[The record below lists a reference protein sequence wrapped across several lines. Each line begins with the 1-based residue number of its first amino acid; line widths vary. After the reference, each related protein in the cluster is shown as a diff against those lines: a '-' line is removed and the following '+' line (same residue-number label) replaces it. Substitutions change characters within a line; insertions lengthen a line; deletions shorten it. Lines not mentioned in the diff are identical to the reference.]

1 MDTRMEIME
10 LELPVGTGA
19 NKQLPDPYLINYY
32 EQAENRTI
40 WLDTELGESG
50 VEIVKK
56 IMRWNYEDKDMGLAP
71 EDRKPI
77 RVVLMSPGGDIYAML
92 AILDAIMLS
101 QTPVYTY
108 VVGQAASAACV
119 ILLSG
124 HKRYAFPHS
133 HAMWHSG
140 SAGMSGTMGQI
151 QDVTKHLDVVED
163 QMSKF
168 LLDKTHITAKQLK
181 KYKDRDWYFTA
192 DQMLEY
198 GMVDAIVESLDEIL

>member
-1 MDTRMEIME
+1 MDVMDVVI
-10 LELPVGTGA
+10 PVGTSA
-19 NKQLPDPYLINYY
+19 TKQLPDPYLLSYH

-40 WLDTELGESG
+40 WLDRELDAEGS
-50 VEIVKK
+50 EIVKK
-56 IMRWNYEDKDMGLAP
+56 IMRWNTEDKDMELP
-71 EDRKPI
+71 VEQRKPI

-119 ILLSG
+119 LLLSG

-151 QDVTKHLDVVED
+151 QDVTKHLDIVED

-168 LLDKTHITAKQLK
+168 LLDKTNITAKQLK